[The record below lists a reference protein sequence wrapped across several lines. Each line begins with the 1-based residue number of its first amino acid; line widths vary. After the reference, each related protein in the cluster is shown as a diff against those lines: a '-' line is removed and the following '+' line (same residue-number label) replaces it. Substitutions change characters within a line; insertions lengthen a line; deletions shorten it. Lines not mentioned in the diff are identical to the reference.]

1 MSAKNEKNFDN
12 QEIDLSIISD
22 KFSGFLQSISRNIY
36 LFIQFIFKNI
46 FILGILFVLGV
57 VLGFYL
63 DKTQKTYKNSIIVQ
77 PNFESTDYLYSKIE
91 LLNTKIKDNDTLFLK
106 AIGIQN
112 PTKLMNVE
120 VSPIIDVYKFISN
133 SSTKESDPNFQL
145 LKLMAEDGDIKTIIK
160 ENTTSKNYSYHKIS
174 FNTKAKISRKEVVE
188 PLLDY
193 LESNPHYSN
202 IQKIYID
209 NIQKKIVAN
218 TAIVSQIDGILARFS
233 NKNSETSGKE
243 KLIYYNENTQ
253 VNDLV
258 NTKIFLLN
266 QNSDFRLNLQSLK
279 KIIKE
284 QSTIINSHNMKSIN
298 GKLKLILPVLFV
310 LMYLFVVFFIK
321 FYKKQSALYSK
332 ETL

>member
-1 MSAKNEKNFDN
+1 
-12 QEIDLSIISD
+12 
-22 KFSGFLQSISRNIY
+22 
-36 LFIQFIFKNI
+36 
-46 FILGILFVLGV
+46 
-57 VLGFYL
+57 
-63 DKTQKTYKNSIIVQ
+63 
-77 PNFESTDYLYSKIE
+77 
-91 LLNTKIKDNDTLFLK
+91 
-106 AIGIQN
+106 
-112 PTKLMNVE
+112 
-120 VSPIIDVYKFISN
+120 
-133 SSTKESDPNFQL
+133 
-145 LKLMAEDGDIKTIIK
+145 MAEDGDIKTIIK

-174 FNTKAKISRKEVVE
+174 FNTKARISRKEVVE

-193 LESNPHYSN
+193 LESNPHFSN
-202 IQKIYID
+202 IQKIYLD

-298 GKLKLILPVLFV
+298 GKLKLILPMHFI
-310 LMYLFVVFFIK
+310 LMYFFVVFFVK